1 MRIYMGIEEMESDK
15 KIYASI
21 ALTSKVRVE
30 YDYKGIKYLLLP
42 YSVGDLT
49 VLIEINDEKEI
60 IDSLLESYIHN
71 LVLERYLYP
80 EEIRNLV
87 PHFKTEL
94 KKFRIL
100 VVKYNSAEEKEFS
113 RYSLSN
119 ITFGVVNFNN
129 TDIHLIPSGTEVK
142 AKEGYSLSSIVETPE
157 EGLRQALLVSRWFGG
172 GNYEELPKLAMQKD
186 LDLKE
191 WEKFLN
197 YFLFSKIDEKYFS
210 VVIKKLNEFRKT
222 TYFDPVKNIE
232 KIALGI
238 VLAKSHTNL
247 GELEEF
253 I

>member
-30 YDYKGIKYLLLP
+30 YDYKGVKYLLLP

-60 IDSLLESYIHN
+60 IDSLLESYIRN

-80 EEIRNLV
+80 DEIRNLV

-94 KKFRIL
+94 KKYRIL
-100 VVKYNSAEEKEFS
+100 VVKYNSAEEKEFA

-119 ITFGVVNFNN
+119 VTFGVVSYNN
-129 TDIHLIPSGTEVK
+129 LDIHLIPSGTSIK
-142 AKEGYSLSSIVETPE
+142 TKEGYSVSSIVDTPE
-157 EGLRQALLVSRWFGG
+157 EGLRQAFLVSKWFGG
-172 GNYEELPKLAMQKD
+172 GNYEELPKLAMQKE
-186 LDLKE
+186 LELKY
-191 WEKFLN
+191 WENFLK

-210 VVIKKLNEFRKT
+210 VIVKRLNEFRKS

-232 KIALGI
+232 KITLGI
-238 VLAKSHTNL
+238 ILAKNYEALNTT
-247 GELEEF
+247 EDF